1 MVKAAVVN
9 LVVAVAC
16 CAAIAACG
24 AKQKSAAPAAP
35 EATSAPSVMP
45 ASPRD
50 QILELDDLIA
60 ADRAKLALDEPT
72 DAMVQG
78 APAQPLGAMP
88 SSADPKCRPAASET
102 CKTSCTLSDS
112 ICSNADKICRL
123 AQDMAGDAWAQNKC
137 AKANQTCE
145 ASRTKCCGCQ

>member
-1 MVKAAVVN
+1 MQV
-9 LVVAVAC
+9 LVAVAC

-24 AKQKSAAPAAP
+24 GKQKSAAAP
-35 EATSAPSVMP
+35 GAEATSAPQVMP

-50 QILELDDLIA
+50 QIQELDDLIA
-60 ADRAKLALDEPT
+60 ADRGKLALEEPT
-72 DAMVQG
+72 DAMLQG

-88 SSADPKCRPAASET
+88 SSADPKCRTAASDT

-137 AKANQTCE
+137 AKANKTCE